1 MLSFIKNL
9 LEFLGCQ
16 TQVEDGDRVL
26 EKRSRTFTF
35 GIDCDKVCEG
45 KVGRKRAVNI
55 GEAFARGGLVMI
67 PLLILSFLSLSVII
81 ERIWF
86 WWRILTREREI
97 AGRVLEASRREWQ
110 AAAEIARRSTDQPIG
125 RFLNAALDLH
135 EPEPEVLKLALE
147 SAADEEL
154 AAMQRGDK
162 ILEATIAIAPLLGLL
177 GTVLGLINSL
187 GSIRLGDIGT
197 SATGEVTFGIAEA
210 LYSTAT
216 GLIVALIS
224 LVFFR
229 VFQGLVSGQAKLFQK
244 SGNELELLYRQR
256 WAQRHEV
263 NGSHSSLDAA
273 AASVTTKPAAEA
285 TNDPSLTPES
295 TP

>member
-1 MLSFIKNL
+1 M
-9 LEFLGCQ
+9 
-16 TQVEDGDRVL
+16 
-26 EKRSRTFTF
+26 
-35 GIDCDKVCEG
+35 
-45 KVGRKRAVNI
+45 NI
-55 GEAFARGGLVMI
+55 ADAFARGGFVMI

-110 AAAEIARRSTDQPIG
+110 AAAEIAKRSTDQPIG
-125 RFLNAALDLH
+125 RFLNSALDLRD
-135 EPEPEVLKLALE
+135 PEPEVLKLALE

-197 SATGEVTFGIAEA
+197 GATDEVSFGIAEA

-244 SGNELELLYRQR
+244 SGSELELLYRQR
-256 WAQRHEV
+256 WAQRHGA
-263 NGSHSSLDAA
+263 NGSHTPL
-273 AASVTTKPAAEA
+273 EA
-285 TNDPSLTPES
+285 TTTDVTPVSSEPSSDPSLTTES
-295 TP
+295 ST